1 MALTKVKINLGT
13 EGNLSGS
20 RSIIQTTKTLVSS
33 SAQLSSEISG
43 SFTTASSSFST
54 RVSTIEGSGTA
65 QGVGT
70 SDSPT
75 FNNLTA
81 TGTVTAQEFH
91 SEFVSASVTF
101 TSGSHKFGNSGDDIQ
116 HMTGSLRLS
125 GSITNESYIIGTNV
139 GIGTNN
145 PATKLHIQGSGN
157 TDGIRLANTGYS
169 YYNEIK
175 NNGDGLLIDVD
186 KGDAGGAGADLR
198 INISDTERLR
208 ITNDGELGINS
219 NNPDEELEV
228 FGATDVGI
236 KLRALGTT
244 TTAGSHVPTIS
255 LQSNQGDGVTARA
268 SISADRDGA
277 STKGALIFSSR
288 VSDNITE
295 VMRINGSGNVG
306 IGTNDP
312 ESFVHILGA
321 DSTQSGT
328 ARVQLTITDDAAYNA
343 AQYSG
348 IAFSQKW
355 HSDGRDTPTSAIIG
369 SRDSTSSGQY
379 GGYLTLHTRTQG
391 DNVAERMRIDSSGN
405 VGIGTDNPSYELDV
419 YSSGT
424 ADVRISGG
432 TQPRLILYDTGGT
445 SGAKNWDIKVSDDV
459 FQIRNISDD
468 MGSVENVPFTAN
480 TNGNVGI
487 GVSPSATNTSHDCLQ
502 IGGNASIL
510 SYGTQGASGEVDFNH
525 NVLYNQAGNYVYIST
540 DEATRYRQSSGKHLW
555 YVAASGTAGNTIS
568 FTEAMQINNSGY
580 VGIGTDS
587 PEGPFHVHSPDGA
600 NYAGYTMTVKNA
612 DTTNN
617 QGNTLYVYGGNGSS
631 DAVLRVDTISNGTS
645 LASLGTG
652 HVGIGTAAPACELDI
667 YSGTEARLRVR
678 SGSIYSEWAQNASG
692 GVMTLDKANGDAGIQ
707 LVSYGNSF
715 IQGGRLSIG
724 GNGAYQL
731 LSVEGGDIYLSGG
744 RKITWANGNAEIA
757 ESSYALNF
765 NTYNGSSVDAALT
778 LSGNNI
784 ATFTGDIVRGNT
796 DYTNRVSSGYGNGN
810 QSWSVTYPIQDNSS
824 LLITAMFS
832 HYGAGINSYGAV
844 RMAWLSCRDNSQ
856 SIHNINEITSVNGG
870 NWNISTSS
878 STVTVE
884 HQAGSYVGGGH
895 WWVKIEGSANL

>member
-13 EGNLSGS
+13 QGNLSGS

-277 STKGALIFSSR
+277 ATKGALIFSSR

-295 VMRINGSGNVG
+295 VMRINGSGKVG
-306 IGTNDP
+306 IGTTGPADLLEVNNGNFKV
-312 ESFVHILGA
+312 SGSNQRIFVREDGGQNSVELGH
-321 DSTQSGT
+321 STSATYDGFLALTDDSGT
-328 ARVQLTITDDAAYNA
+328 TQTLLT
-343 AQYSG
+343 SG
-348 IAFSQKW
+348 TGVSYI
-355 HSDGRDTPTSAIIG
+355 
-369 SRDSTSSGQY
+369 
-379 GGYLTLHTRTQG
+379 
-391 DNVAERMRIDSSGN
+391 NNGN
-405 VGIGTDNPSYELDV
+405 VGIGTTNPTSILDV
-419 YSSGT
+419 ETASGGSLLYEDSGDGLLSLLNSSGT
-424 ADVRISGG
+424 ALIRLEARSGEHNYINNGGNLGIGTNAPRDELDVVGNININGSGTRQIKFDDG
-432 TQPRLILYDTGGT
+432 SESEGAIVFDEITDGFIFKVGGT
-445 SGAKNWDIKVSDDV
+445 SGSGKKDALHI
-459 FQIRNISDD
+459 
-468 MGSVENVPFTAN
+468 AN
-480 TNGNVGI
+480 T
-487 GVSPSATNTSHDCLQ
+487 
-502 IGGNASIL
+502 
-510 SYGTQGASGEVDFNH
+510 
-525 NVLYNQAGNYVYIST
+525 
-540 DEATRYRQSSGKHLW
+540 
-555 YVAASGTAGNTIS
+555 
-568 FTEAMQINNSGY
+568 GY
-580 VGIGTDS
+580 VGIGTSS
-587 PEGPFHVHSPDGA
+587 PDRHLHVHA
-600 NYAGYTMTVKNA
+600 
-612 DTTNN
+612 
-617 QGNTLYVYGGNGSS
+617 QGGGQ
-631 DAVLRVDTISNGTS
+631 AVAVFED
-645 LASLGTG
+645 
-652 HVGIGTAAPACELDI
+652 TAANANVLIQAPGSDKNSILNFGDAA
-667 YSGTEARLRVR
+667 STEIGQIDYDHANNSMKFVVNTNEHLTFG
-678 SGSIYSEWAQNASG
+678 SDGSIIQPRGHYS
-692 GVMTLDKANGDAGIQ
+692 
-707 LVSYGNSF
+707 
-715 IQGGRLSIG
+715 R
-724 GNGAYQL
+724 
-731 LSVEGGDIYLSGG
+731 
-744 RKITWANGNAEIA
+744 
-757 ESSYALNF
+757 
-765 NTYNGSSVDAALT
+765 
-778 LSGNNI
+778 LSGNWEILDVVSRNSDSSDI
-784 ATFTGDIVRGNT
+784 QSSNCFADNRYGYFKVVIPYISGDTDGADLQLTFLYNSGGGLTEDTTYYYGHKQTMGHG
-796 DYTNRVSSGYGNGN
+796 SSGYGGAAYDN
-810 QSWSVTYPIQDNSS
+810 QSQMTVFTNHWSNANSGGIQGELYIYNVTYHDTSNFDTSIFSAHAYTGNGDRGNYYRPIGRGELMGYNTGGTYGYARDSS
-824 LLITAMFS
+824 FFRNNNDRDPDHWKGFRLKFS
-832 HYGAGINSYGAV
+832 TGNV
-844 RMAWLSCRDNSQ
+844 RAQ
-856 SIHNINEITSVNGG
+856 SRFIVLGMP
-870 NWNISTSS
+870 
-878 STVTVE
+878 
-884 HQAGSYVGGGH
+884 
-895 WWVKIEGSANL
+895 L